1 MKQGKAQERHQGAM
15 QQNSFVAD
23 TAPPVQMR
31 SSEIVQNTYLNMF
44 AKKKGQGGPGERSS
58 VRAKG
63 ITAEFVS
70 RAHSASRANV
80 LLRDCA

>member
-1 MKQGKAQERHQGAM
+1 VKQGEAQQRHQSAL
-15 QQNSFVAD
+15 QQNLFLAD
-23 TAPPVQMR
+23 TAPPVHMR
-31 SSEIVQNTYLNMF
+31 SSEIVQKIHLNMF

-80 LLRDCA
+80 LMRDCA

>member
-1 MKQGKAQERHQGAM
+1 VKQGEAQQRHQSAL
-15 QQNSFVAD
+15 QQNLFVAD
-23 TAPPVQMR
+23 TAPPVHKR
-31 SSEIVQNTYLNMF
+31 PCEIVQKIHLNMF
-44 AKKKGQGGPGERSS
+44 AKKIGRKGAGVGSG